1 MKELDA
7 NEFKDASRNYLEP
20 YFDVETKGS
29 PQFFDLPV
37 VLVPPEA
44 IDIENMGSGS
54 EAGASPAK
62 NEEWPEYRISLFDN
76 DVCPKF
82 LLLAISR
89 WLISIVRS
97 QLILHYPSDTPSIR

>member
-1 MKELDA
+1 MFLLNNLISLTRLDQVLDCAIAVLKELDA
-7 NEFKDASRNYLEP
+7 NEFKDASRCYLEP
-20 YFDVETKGS
+20 YFDVEAKGS

-62 NEEWPEYRISLFDN
+62 NEEWPEYRISLFD
-76 DVCPKF
+76 DD
-82 LLLAISR
+82 
-89 WLISIVRS
+89 VRS
-97 QLILHYPSDTPSIR
+97 ML